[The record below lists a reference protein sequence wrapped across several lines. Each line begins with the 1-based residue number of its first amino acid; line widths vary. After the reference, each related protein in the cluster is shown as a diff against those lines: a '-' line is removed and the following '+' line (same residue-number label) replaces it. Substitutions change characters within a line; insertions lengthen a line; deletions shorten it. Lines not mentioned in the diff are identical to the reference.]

1 MSSITEIE
9 LLCWTTTNEKVIE
22 VLNDFIY
29 NSEVIELEQG
39 IKLKTASLR
48 KSYNI
53 KLPDAIIASTAII
66 YDLIL
71 LTKNISDFNK
81 ITELNILDP
90 NTIK

>member
-1 MSSITEIE
+1 LSSITEIE
-9 LLCWTTTNEKVIE
+9 LLCWKTTNEKDIE

>member
-9 LLCWTTTNEKVIE
+9 LLCWKTTNEKDIE

>member
-1 MSSITEIE
+1 
-9 LLCWTTTNEKVIE
+9 
-22 VLNDFIY
+22 
-29 NSEVIELEQG
+29 
-39 IKLKTASLR
+39 
-48 KSYNI
+48 
-53 KLPDAIIASTAII
+53 LPDAIIASTAII